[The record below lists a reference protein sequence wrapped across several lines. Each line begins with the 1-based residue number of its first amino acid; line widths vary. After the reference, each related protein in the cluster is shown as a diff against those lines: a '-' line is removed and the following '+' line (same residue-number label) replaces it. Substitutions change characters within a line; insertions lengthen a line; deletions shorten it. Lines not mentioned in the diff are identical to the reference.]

1 MRFGYHGAM
10 CNPAFYRPLAIAAE
24 AAGFDTFT
32 LPDSICYPEEGNDTY
47 PYNDDGS
54 REFLD
59 GVPFIDPFVAA
70 AWMASATT
78 TLKFSTSVLKTPI
91 RHPVLIAKT
100 VTSLN
105 ALIGNRFVLGV
116 GLSPWEED
124 FLATGTDYRSRGK
137 RMEEIIQI
145 IRGLST
151 GEYFGW
157 DSQYYKIPRIKLC
170 PVPKEPIRIL
180 YGGHS
185 DPALRRTAK
194 FCDGWISAGGQMNE
208 LADMIG
214 RMGNYRKEYGR
225 EDTPFDLQVM
235 GPECY
240 SPDSIKRLADLG
252 VQECLVAFR
261 DAYAGGEDTRT
272 LDQMIGEIH
281 WYADAIIKPVRDAG
295 I

>member
-225 EDTPFDLQVM
+225 EGTPFDLQVM

-272 LDQMIGEIH
+272 LEQMIGEIN